1 MYGGG
6 AAPPVKPSELG
17 SFLLPMAAA
26 KNCGN
31 LQPDWQSIRCRWGD
45 PSKAADPSSN
55 PYFTLEPPSAW
66 PTQVHGN
73 AWIDMTMQMHYHAPY
88 LPRAKESTM
97 PAVLEA
103 ESTLTERYQTTVPE
117 TVRRALRL
125 GKRDKIRF
133 TIRPDGDVVMT
144 RAAVPSSEDPV
155 IGHFL
160 HFLASDMAAHPE
172 RLAAI
177 NLGLVQRIQNLVG
190 NVDVDLDAA
199 LTAED
204 E

>member
-1 MYGGG
+1 
-6 AAPPVKPSELG
+6 
-17 SFLLPMAAA
+17 
-26 KNCGN
+26 
-31 LQPDWQSIRCRWGD
+31 
-45 PSKAADPSSN
+45 
-55 PYFTLEPPSAW
+55 
-66 PTQVHGN
+66 
-73 AWIDMTMQMHYHAPY
+73 MQMHYPAAY

-133 TIRPDGDVVMT
+133 TIRPDGDVVLT

-160 HFLASDMAAHPE
+160 HFLASDMTAHPE

-177 NLGLVQRIQNLVG
+177 PTGLVQRIQSLVG
-190 NVDVDLDAA
+190 NVDIDLDAA
-199 LTAED
+199 LTADD

>member
-1 MYGGG
+1 
-6 AAPPVKPSELG
+6 
-17 SFLLPMAAA
+17 
-26 KNCGN
+26 
-31 LQPDWQSIRCRWGD
+31 
-45 PSKAADPSSN
+45 
-55 PYFTLEPPSAW
+55 
-66 PTQVHGN
+66 
-73 AWIDMTMQMHYHAPY
+73 MQMHYHAPY

-125 GKRDKIRF
+125 GKRDRIRF
-133 TIRPDGDVVMT
+133 TIRPDGDVVLT
-144 RAAVPSSEDPV
+144 RALVPTSEDPV

-160 HFLASDMAAHPE
+160 NFLANDMAAHPE

-177 NLGLVQRIQNLVG
+177 NLGLVQRIQSLVG
-190 NVDVDLDAA
+190 NVDVDLGTA

>member
-1 MYGGG
+1 
-6 AAPPVKPSELG
+6 
-17 SFLLPMAAA
+17 
-26 KNCGN
+26 
-31 LQPDWQSIRCRWGD
+31 
-45 PSKAADPSSN
+45 
-55 PYFTLEPPSAW
+55 
-66 PTQVHGN
+66 
-73 AWIDMTMQMHYHAPY
+73 
-88 LPRAKESTM
+88 M

-125 GKRDKIRF
+125 GKRDRIRF
-133 TIRPDGDVVMT
+133 TIRPDGDVVLT
-144 RAAVPSSEDPV
+144 RALVPPSEDPV

-160 HFLASDMAAHPE
+160 NFLTNDMAAHPE

-177 NLGLVQRIQNLVG
+177 NLGLVQRIQSLVG
-190 NVDVDLDAA
+190 NVDVDLGTA